1 LNDISQKKIKKIDT
15 SVNILGYSRHK
26 CEHIGFGVPIRK
38 GKTCEPFLLK
48 TPFFYKSKETQVD
61 EYTFSIH
68 KKNSIF
74 SSTVYGASAL
84 FPKCNF
90 HPFVSI
96 STCQVST
103 ILKNGIKKEK
113 KKGVMSNMIQHIGV
127 DILSAL
133 L

>member
-1 LNDISQKKIKKIDT
+1 MVEQYFTKKKDT

-61 EYTFSIH
+61 QYTFSIH